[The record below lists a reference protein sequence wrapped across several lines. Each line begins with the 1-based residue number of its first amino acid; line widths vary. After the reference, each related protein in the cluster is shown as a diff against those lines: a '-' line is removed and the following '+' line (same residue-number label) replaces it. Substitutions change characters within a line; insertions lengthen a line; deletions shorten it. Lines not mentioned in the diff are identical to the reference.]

1 MQDMRKF
8 LNTKPIFWDIKWVYY
23 IIITVGKVSSHKN
36 FENLAVGRRAQAY
49 YFIIKETPAQEEI
62 CKI

>member
-1 MQDMRKF
+1 M
-8 LNTKPIFWDIKWVYY
+8 TG
-23 IIITVGKVSSHKN
+23 GKVSSHKN